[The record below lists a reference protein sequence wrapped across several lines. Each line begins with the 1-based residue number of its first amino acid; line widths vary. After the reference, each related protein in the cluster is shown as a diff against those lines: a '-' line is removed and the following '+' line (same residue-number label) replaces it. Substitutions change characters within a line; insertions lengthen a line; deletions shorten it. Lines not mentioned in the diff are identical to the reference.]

1 MADYRLALPA
11 AVVAPL
17 ERYLCSLDERL
28 PHRLTGLYLI
38 GSVALG
44 DYRPGASD
52 IDVVAVTA
60 TRLDSGEL
68 DAVEA
73 IHREIVLP
81 LFSVTYV
88 TYDDLRS
95 DPRTLDGIAFHH
107 EGTFGRSGGFDANS
121 AVWETLRRYPL
132 AVRGTALPDVWHDP
146 AGLRDWTL
154 QNLDSYWRPLAAQVR
169 ARVEAGGPLP
179 GEALLT
185 WCVPG
190 VPRMH
195 YSVATGDITSK
206 SGACRY
212 MLEHFPQRWH
222 PLASA
227 ALAALHDPATA
238 TDDSALLSEVP
249 DLMDFAIDDAHSLA
263 GDRSSTVGLGGLPA
277 V

>member
-1 MADYRLALPA
+1 MADAVAHPPRDVQGALGTYT
-11 AVVAPL
+11 
-17 ERYLCSLDERL
+17 RTFDRRL
-28 PHRLTGLYLI
+28 PDRLHGLHLI
-38 GSVALG
+38 GSLALG
-44 DYRPGASD
+44 DYRPAASD

-81 LFSVTYV
+81 LLSVTYV
-88 TYDDLRS
+88 TTDDLRS

-107 EGTFGRSGGFDANS
+107 EGTFGRSGGFDANP

-132 AVRGTALPDVWHDP
+132 CVRGPATPDVWHDP
-146 AGLRDWTL
+146 AALRDWTL
-154 QNLDSYWRPLAAQVR
+154 QNLDSYWRPLMEKVEQ
-169 ARVEAGGPLP
+169 RVSTLPLP
-179 GEALLT
+179 SVGLLT

-190 VPRMH
+190 VARLH
-195 YSVATGDITSK
+195 YTLATGDITSK

-227 ALAALHDPATA
+227 ALAALRNPVAA
-238 TDDSALLSEVP
+238 TDDSAMLSEVP
-249 DLMDFAIDDAHSLA
+249 DLMDFAIDDAHRLA
-263 GDRSSTVGLGGLPA
+263 RRLSSTVGLGGLPA